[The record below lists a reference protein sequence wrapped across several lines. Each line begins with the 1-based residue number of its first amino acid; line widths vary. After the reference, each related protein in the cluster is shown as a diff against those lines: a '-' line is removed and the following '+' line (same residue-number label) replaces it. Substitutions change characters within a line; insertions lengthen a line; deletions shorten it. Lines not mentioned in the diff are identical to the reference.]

1 MGPGEVGRPVLGASL
16 SAYSKPAVFLTR
28 RTREQGD
35 RCDEPLQDKPSMDA
49 IAVANAL
56 LVSETQHER
65 GIAPSAAA
73 QQRLHHRPARSSRRE
88 GHGAPSLPRFDTGVV
103 YTTLMSQRGLNQ

>member
-1 MGPGEVGRPVLGASL
+1 MGPGKVGRPVLSASL
-16 SAYSKPAVFLTR
+16 SAYSKPGVFLTR

-35 RCDEPLQDKPSMDA
+35 RCDEPLQDKPTIDS

-65 GIAPSAAA
+65 ESLRARRAGTM
-73 QQRLHHRPARSSRRE
+73 HHRPARSSRRE
-88 GHGAPSLPRFDTGVV
+88 GHSAPSFPGFDTGVV
-103 YTTLMSQRGLNQ
+103 YTTLMSSAG